1 MYVIL
6 SQSSPISIGL
16 MLSAAVLGARIRTNC
31 SESITHLLPWEV
43 LPPYWS
49 TIELWLT
56 NPLKGDPDAV
66 FPRYLVPLIWPL
78 EQVAIHILSAIWQG
92 VLHIIPS
99 LGQLHLHSGRYLYVM
114 DNILPEPS
122 PLKSSMT
129 HSSSQKE
136 HPVLPVPEQI
146 HVPGA
151 NLQLKRKHY

>member
-1 MYVIL
+1 MTNWFVKSLNIL
-6 SQSSPISIGL
+6 SNQSEL
-16 MLSAAVLGARIRTNC
+16 
-31 SESITHLLPWEV
+31 ITHLLPWEV

-49 TIELWLT
+49 TIELSLT

-66 FPRYLVPLIWPL
+66 FPRYLVPLIWPF

-92 VLHIIPS
+92 ALQMMPS

-136 HPVLPVPEQI
+136 HPVLPVPVQI
-146 HVPGA
+146 HAPGA
-151 NLQLKRKHY
+151 KRQLKRKCC